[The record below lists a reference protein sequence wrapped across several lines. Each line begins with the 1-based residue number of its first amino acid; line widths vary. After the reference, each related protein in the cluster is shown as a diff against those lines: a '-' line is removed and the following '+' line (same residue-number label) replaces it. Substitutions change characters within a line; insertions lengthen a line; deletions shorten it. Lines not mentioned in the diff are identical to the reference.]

1 MSITINVQQQ
11 LILRE
16 RLCLNKIVNSMDE
29 TRLSIEWTAAQK
41 NLWPRTF
48 ATISAI
54 IVEQIVQITN
64 QITKGI
70 EEQVLEKLKCARRIN
85 GYTFSCGCAPHYTL
99 RGRLRL
105 AATFEIPAFVVA
117 PHRLHC
123 LLSNIGRKHRGGVE
137 GHGAFVAGALPPRL
151 VSEPLEACD
160 VVAGRRIR
168 TPGINSTRG
177 GETAR

>member
-1 MSITINVQQQ
+1 
-11 LILRE
+11 
-16 RLCLNKIVNSMDE
+16 
-29 TRLSIEWTAAQK
+29 
-41 NLWPRTF
+41 
-48 ATISAI
+48 
-54 IVEQIVQITN
+54 
-64 QITKGI
+64 
-70 EEQVLEKLKCARRIN
+70 
-85 GYTFSCGCAPHYTL
+85 L

-105 AATFEIPAFVVA
+105 AATFEIPAFIVA